1 MNAFN
6 LKEKYA
12 GVYSANRVLTMFAF
26 FFSRIATIPYFWMLT
41 YRRYDDLINCDW
53 KIIGML
59 IVSGIV
65 LDFLNIQV
73 ILQSFQQ
80 TNRFQ
85 VVYPHNEN
93 RLRRVQEDTKNRQRE
108 NRNAQNLSPREKRQ
122 CLSGTVVF
130 NQSRVSRSLIL

>member
-1 MNAFN
+1 MAINAPRTNDRAEFINSECLWFANYRLLSELSTPLINVRAIMNAFN

-12 GVYSANRVLTMFAF
+12 GVYSANRVFTMFAF

-73 ILQSFQQ
+73 ILQ
-80 TNRFQ
+80 
-85 VVYPHNEN
+85 
-93 RLRRVQEDTKNRQRE
+93 
-108 NRNAQNLSPREKRQ
+108 
-122 CLSGTVVF
+122 
-130 NQSRVSRSLIL
+130 